1 MAAKDECTRDILT
14 AAVFANTDRGHAGAG
29 FSPKGAHSS
38 ATRLLQNAQ
47 ICARIAELQEATQQV
62 YVTGEIANRTYRVA
76 LLQEM
81 IEEMRPA
88 SREQKRTPAQVRET
102 RECLK
107 QAAVELGQ
115 FSEKQDVTLR
125 PAPSSIDYSK
135 VPLET
140 IEASLAKMRE
150 ARAML
155 MIDAAPVAVEE
166 LSDVEST

>member
-1 MAAKDECTRDILT
+1 
-14 AAVFANTDRGHAGAG
+14 
-29 FSPKGAHSS
+29 
-38 ATRLLQNAQ
+38 
-47 ICARIAELQEATQQV
+47 
-62 YVTGEIANRTYRVA
+62 
-76 LLQEM
+76 
-81 IEEMRPA
+81 MRPA

-115 FSEKQDVTLR
+115 FSEKQDITLR
-125 PAPSSIDYSK
+125 PPPSNVDYSK

-155 MIDAAPVAVEE
+155 TIDAVPGSVEDV
-166 LSDVEST
+166 SDVEST